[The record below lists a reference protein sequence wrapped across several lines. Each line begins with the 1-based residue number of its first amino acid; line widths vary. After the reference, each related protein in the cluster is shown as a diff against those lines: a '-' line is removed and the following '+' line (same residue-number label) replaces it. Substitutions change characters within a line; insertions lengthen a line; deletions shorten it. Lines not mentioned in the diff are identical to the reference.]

1 MPSSDFYSEFQIG
14 QRWERKRGRQ
24 ELPEQLV
31 IRNVYRP
38 DGQVLVRYPDD
49 RKATLRVRDLRRN
62 YKPTM
67 ERIAG

>member
-1 MPSSDFYSEFQIG
+1 MDSFYSEFVIG
-14 QRWERKRGRQ
+14 QCWTRKRGRPG
-24 ELPEQLV
+24 LPEELV

-38 DGQVLVRYPDD
+38 DGQVLVLFPDSH
-49 RKATLRVRDLRRN
+49 KETLRVRELRRN